1 MAKRL
6 SYEDIKERIEKEGYV
21 LLSKEYINNKQKL
34 DWDYDNIEKLIKE
47 KINQI

>member
-21 LLSKEYINNKQKL
+21 LLSKEYINLLPSATYPYLLNSLQ
-34 DWDYDNIEKLIKE
+34 
-47 KINQI
+47 